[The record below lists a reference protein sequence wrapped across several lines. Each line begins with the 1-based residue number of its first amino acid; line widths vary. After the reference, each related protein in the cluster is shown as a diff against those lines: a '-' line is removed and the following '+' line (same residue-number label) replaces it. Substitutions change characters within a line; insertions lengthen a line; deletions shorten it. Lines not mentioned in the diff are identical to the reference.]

1 MNSVIRDIDETLVD
15 KCHEEPYFVDFL
27 RDAPEPT
34 GEEADDAVLDAPKI
48 YEQVQINTWAVWHY
62 EFSVLQVDFFLFD
75 LKKIWWQILFF
86 VTTLQIPSYEFLN
99 EKLLTFMEQYNELVR
114 GAHMD
119 LVFFKDA
126 MVHLIKVRRTPEHQ
140 KLSWTCIKP
149 FCPAGSYFNHF

>member
-1 MNSVIRDIDETLVD
+1 MQLIILFPLFIFSVSYFKVFIVRFTNAEDKAWFEKSLNSVIRDIDETLVD

-86 VTTLQIPSYEFLN
+86 VTTLADTFIWVFEWKTVNLHGAVQWASQRCSYGSC
-99 EKLLTFMEQYNELVR
+99 LL
-114 GAHMD
+114 
-119 LVFFKDA
+119 
-126 MVHLIKVRRTPEHQ
+126 
-140 KLSWTCIKP
+140 
-149 FCPAGSYFNHF
+149 

>member
-48 YEQVQINTWAVWHY
+48 YEQVQTL
-62 EFSVLQVDFFLFD
+62 ELFD
-75 LKKIWWQILFF
+75 VMNSVCYRLTFFTLILKILMNKFCF
-86 VTTLQIPSYEFLN
+86 LLPNLQIPSYEFLN

-126 MVHLIKVRRTPEHQ
+126 MVHLIKVRRSPKHQ
-140 KLSWTCIKP
+140 KLS
-149 FCPAGSYFNHF
+149 